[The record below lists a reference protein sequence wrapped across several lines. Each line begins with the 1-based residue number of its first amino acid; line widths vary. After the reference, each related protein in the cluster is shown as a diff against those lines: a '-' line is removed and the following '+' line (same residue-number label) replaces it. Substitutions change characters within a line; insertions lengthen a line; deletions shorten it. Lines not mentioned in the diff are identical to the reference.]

1 MYGTRRIQKKLAGAS
16 MSFHATRHLSRD
28 PPMLDIKYYVLI
40 DAIATHGTVLLPLSA
55 LLSPRLRIAF
65 VKWNAAWVWRFFT
78 VKDAD

>member
-1 MYGTRRIQKKLAGAS
+1 
-16 MSFHATRHLSRD
+16 
-28 PPMLDIKYYVLI
+28 MLDIKYYVLI